1 MQKLKTLAALIF
13 SLIIIP
19 TLFILLFLGI
29 ISTYFTEENL
39 KKAVSDINV
48 THEIKKIQNS
58 SGSSNQEISDIIDTA
73 YTEAEK
79 HGISEKLVNTIFN
92 SKEVKEFLGGVVGT
106 TTNYIINDK
115 KSKAATSKEFND
127 ILDKNMDKWIE
138 ESGTKMSDTKK
149 DVLLI
154 RMKSISAG
162 IINNLP
168 NSKTVDQKISEET
181 LNKIRFI
188 FSNQV
193 KIALITTILLSF
205 VIIFITKRKQNK
217 YLVYSGS
224 SLLITGLLL
233 IGTSFIIT
241 DILAIILT
249 KYNLSFMA
257 TTLSNGLSHTIL
269 INGLITIVIS
279 IIMFIIYGLINK
291 HQKKA

>member
-1 MQKLKTLAALIF
+1 MQKLKTIAALIF

-19 TLFILLFLGI
+19 TLFTLIFLST
-29 ISTYFTEENL
+29 ISSYFTEDNI
-39 KKAVSDINV
+39 KKAVSNIDV

-58 SGSSNQEISDIIDTA
+58 SSSSNQEISDIIDTA

-79 HGISEKLVNTIFN
+79 HGISEDLVNTIFN
-92 SKEVKEFLGGVVGT
+92 SNEVKTFLGSVVGA

-115 KSKAATSKEFND
+115 TSKNATSKEFND

-138 ESGTKMSDTKK
+138 ESGTKISDTKK

-168 NSKTVDQKISEET
+168 NNQTVDQKISEDT
-181 LNKIRFI
+181 LSKIRFI

-193 KIALITTILLSF
+193 KIALITITIFSL
-205 VIIFITKRKQNK
+205 IIILITKRKQSK
-217 YLVYSGS
+217 YLVYSGAS
-224 SLLITGLLL
+224 FLITGLLL
-233 IGTSFIIT
+233 IGISFIIT
-241 DILAIILT
+241 DILTIILT

-257 TTLSNGLSHTIL
+257 TTFSNGLSHNIL
-269 INGLITIVIS
+269 INGLVTIVIS
-279 IIMFIIYGLINK
+279 IVIFIIYGLITK
-291 HQKKA
+291 HEKKA

>member
-291 HQKKA
+291 HPKKA

>member
-19 TLFILLFLGI
+19 TLFTLLFLST
-29 ISTYFTEENL
+29 ISSYFTEENL
-39 KKAVSDINV
+39 KKAVSNIDV

-58 SGSSNQEISDIIDTA
+58 SGNSNQEISDIIDTA

-92 SKEVKEFLGGVVGT
+92 SNEVKEFLGGVVGT

-115 KSKAATSKEFND
+115 KSKAATSKEFNT
-127 ILDKNMDKWIE
+127 ILDENMDKWIE
-138 ESGTKMSDTKK
+138 ESGTKISDTKK

-168 NSKTVDQKISEET
+168 NSKTVDQKISEDT

-193 KIALITTILLSF
+193 KIALITTILLSL
-205 VIIFITKRKQNK
+205 VIIIITKRKQKK

-241 DILAIILT
+241 DILTIILT

-257 TTLSNGLSHTIL
+257 TTLSNGLSHIIL
-269 INGLITIVIS
+269 INGLVTAVIS
-279 IIMFIIYGLINK
+279 IVIFIIYGLINK
-291 HQKKA
+291 QKKA